1 MKIAAKIIT
10 PILTIALTLAAAKTA
25 SLTLLTAS
33 PANAK
38 DRETAPA
45 AYVNSDEKAYVAMQ
59 KLPADQPLHMLNM
72 IRFKD
77 KAVYKEG
84 SEFAAKGWTGEQAYA
99 EYGRHSSPIAARTG
113 GKVVYFG
120 MPQLT
125 LIGPEHEKWDA
136 IFIISYP
143 NLASFLALVG
153 DPEYKKHAFHR
164 SAAVADSR
172 LVRMAAAPAPAPK

>member
-1 MKIAAKIIT
+1 MKIATALIT
-10 PILTIALTLAAAKTA
+10 SVATA
-25 SLTLLTAS
+25 SLALLA
-33 PANAK
+33 
-38 DRETAPA
+38 TAPA
-45 AYVNSDEKAYVAMQ
+45 SAKDHQAAPATFINSDAKAYAAMQ

-77 KAVYKEG
+77 KASYMEG
-84 SEFAAKGWTGEQAYA
+84 SEFVAKGWTGQQAYA
-99 EYGRHSSPIAARTG
+99 EYSRHSSPIATRTG
-113 GKVVYFG
+113 GKVAYFG

-136 IFIISYP
+136 IFIVSYP
-143 NLASFLALVG
+143 NLASFLALVS

-172 LVRMAAAPAPAPK
+172 LVRMAVAPVPE

>member
-1 MKIAAKIIT
+1 MKIFTAQVTSIVT
-10 PILTIALTLAAAKTA
+10 LTMA
-25 SLTLLTAS
+25 SLLAL
-33 PANAK
+33 PVGAK
-38 DRETAPA
+38 DNETAPA
-45 AYVNSDEKAYVAMQ
+45 TYVNSDAKAYAAMQ
-59 KLPADQPLHMLNM
+59 KLPADEPLHMLNM

-77 KAVYKEG
+77 KASYEDG
-84 SEFAAKGWTGEQAYA
+84 SAFAVKGWTGQQAYA
-99 EYGRHSSPIAARTG
+99 EYSRHSGPIANRAG

-136 IFIISYP
+136 VFIVSYP

-172 LVRMAAAPAPAPK
+172 LVRMASAPVPN

>member
-1 MKIAAKIIT
+1 MKITTKFAVPFIAVALASSAAVS
-10 PILTIALTLAAAKTA
+10 AAEDHQTMP
-25 SLTLLTAS
+25 ST
-33 PANAK
+33 
-38 DRETAPA
+38 
-45 AYVNSDEKAYVAMQ
+45 YVNSDAKAYAAMQ

-77 KAVYKEG
+77 KASYEKG
-84 SEFAAKGWTGEQAYA
+84 SEFAAKGWTGEQAYT
-99 EYGRHSSPIAARTG
+99 EYSRHSGPIATRTG

-136 IFIISYP
+136 IFVVSYP

-172 LVRMAAAPAPAPK
+172 LVRMAPAPVPEQPSKP

>member
-1 MKIAAKIIT
+1 MKFTTKIIA
-10 PILTIALTLAAAKTA
+10 PALAASLALFTA
-25 SLTLLTAS
+25 NVAAAENEQST
-33 PANAK
+33 PAV
-38 DRETAPA
+38 
-45 AYVNSDEKAYVAMQ
+45 YVNSDANAYAAMQ

-77 KAVYKEG
+77 RASYEKG
-84 SEFAAKGWTGEQAYA
+84 SEFAAKAWTGEQAYA
-99 EYGRHSSPIAARTG
+99 EYSRHSSPIATRSG

-125 LIGPEHEKWDA
+125 LIGAEHEKWDA
-136 IFIISYP
+136 IFIVSYP

-153 DPEYKKHAFHR
+153 DPDYKKHAFHR

-172 LVRMAAAPAPAPK
+172 LVRMAPAPAPQ

>member
-1 MKIAAKIIT
+1 MKIFSALVTSFVTISMAA
-10 PILTIALTLAAAKTA
+10 LLAL
-25 SLTLLTAS
+25 

-38 DRETAPA
+38 DQESAPA
-45 AYVNSDEKAYVAMQ
+45 TYVNSDAKAYAAMQ
-59 KLPADQPLHMLNM
+59 TLPVDQPLHMLNM

-77 KAVYKEG
+77 KASYKER
-84 SEFAAKGWTGEQAYA
+84 SEFSVKGWTGERAYA
-99 EYGRHSSPIAARTG
+99 EYSRHSSPIATRTG

-136 IFIISYP
+136 IFIVSYP

-172 LVRMAAAPAPAPK
+172 LVRMEPTPVPQ

>member
-1 MKIAAKIIT
+1 MKLTTKFAVPFVAVAFAFSAAVS
-10 PILTIALTLAAAKTA
+10 AAEDHQTMP
-25 SLTLLTAS
+25 ST
-33 PANAK
+33 
-38 DRETAPA
+38 
-45 AYVNSDEKAYVAMQ
+45 YVNSDAKAYAAMQ

-77 KAVYKEG
+77 KASYEKG
-84 SEFAAKGWTGEQAYA
+84 SEFAAKGWTGEQAYT
-99 EYGRHSSPIAARTG
+99 EYSRHSGPIATRTG

-136 IFIISYP
+136 IFIVSYP

-172 LVRMAAAPAPAPK
+172 LVRMAPAPAPK